1 MNRRDT
7 IAALLALGAAAAPLG
22 GRAQSNAAAQGRTL
36 GVLAPISYQDAG
48 PLWLNV
54 LRAELSS
61 FGWLEGRNLV
71 LETAFA
77 DYRSERLP
85 ALAEQLVRK
94 RVDVIWAV
102 SGESAVAAARATST
116 IPIVFVA
123 VPWPVDTGLVDSFAR
138 PGRNVT
144 GVSSY
149 SGIEVS
155 TKRLE
160 ILKEIAP
167 TATRL
172 SWILDAR
179 HGGDRR
185 RKGVSTSDPCSTRRQ
200 GGCGY
205 DVRYHMV
212 GKQADLD
219 PAFADILQ
227 WHAQAIAVAGS
238 ATTYAARERIADF
251 ALRHRLPSSCASSSN
266 VDAGALYS
274 YNSAGDLAANV
285 KRSVEYVDRIFRGA
299 RPSELPV
306 GRPDRYALVINL
318 RTANALGLPIPPS
331 LRLRADRVIE

>member
-7 IAALLALGAAAAPLG
+7 IATLIALGMAAAPLG
-22 GRAQSNAAAQGRTL
+22 GRAQSRAAAQVRTL
-36 GVLAPISYQDAG
+36 GVLAPISSGDAA

-54 LRAELSS
+54 LRAELKS

-85 ALAEQLVRK
+85 ELAEQLARK
-94 RVDVIWAV
+94 RVDVMWTV
-102 SGESAVAAARATST
+102 SGESAVAAARATRT

-123 VPWPVDTGLVDSFAR
+123 VPWPVETGLIESFAR
-138 PGRNVT
+138 PGRNIT

-160 ILKEIAP
+160 FLKEIAP
-167 TATRL
+167 AVTRL
-172 SWILDAR
+172 SWILDADMAATVD
-179 HGGDRR
+179 GGQFDARPLLDAEARR
-185 RKGVSTSDPCSTRRQ
+185 L
-200 GGCGY
+200 GY

-219 PAFADILQ
+219 AAFAEILQ

-238 ATTYAARERIADF
+238 ATMYAARERIADF
-251 ALRHRLPSSCASSSN
+251 ALRHRLPSSCASASN
-266 VDAGALYS
+266 VDAGALFS
-274 YNSAGDLAANV
+274 YNSAGDLSSNV
-285 KRSVEYVDRIFRGA
+285 KLSVEYVDRIFRGG

-306 GRPDRYALVINL
+306 SRPDRYALVINL
-318 RTANALGLPIPPS
+318 RTAKALGLPIS
-331 LRLRADRVIE
+331 QSMRLRADRVIE